1 MHELTFSARRLGAI
15 ILFVFAGFTFRR
27 TICLYRRG
35 LITRRGVRVVLSF
48 AALLQRS
55 ALNLFLGS
63 KHSRNR
69 HHFNRKMSR

>member
-1 MHELTFSARRLGAI
+1 MHEVTFSARRLGAI
-15 ILFVFAGFTFRR
+15 SLFVLAGFTFRR

-35 LITRRGVRVVLSF
+35 LIARRGVRVVLFF

-63 KHSRNR
+63 KHPRNR
-69 HHFNRKMSR
+69 RQFKRKMSR